1 MQMVLDLL
9 QNFQGGIRRTI
20 STLGKLMCSGHIV
33 DDSQTGQTDN
43 KDTDVKVHVKIRI
56 NLFHKMPEWEKYF

>member
-43 KDTDVKVHVKIRI
+43 KDTGCQSACKDQNKLVS
-56 NLFHKMPEWEKYF
+56 